1 MVRDREGRIVKNLRP
16 RVLIADGHAMFA
28 EALRAF
34 LAKTY
39 EVVGIVGEGTA
50 LLDTV
55 GQLTPDVVVLD
66 VGMKLSDGL
75 TACAAIRARYPSIKL
90 VCLTEQRDAAQA
102 LEEFRNG
109 ASAFLLKSSTATE
122 LLTAIRETTKDR
134 SYISPLIAKEVL
146 AGLLQPGL
154 PKSDEPH
161 LTSRQLEVLRLLAQG
176 KSMRMAAEALHI
188 STRTVQFHKYE
199 MMKILHLKT
208 NADIVQYAIKRGM
221 IAS

>member
-1 MVRDREGRIVKNLRP
+1 VKNLRP
-16 RVLIADGHAMFA
+16 RVLVADGHAMFA

-50 LLDTV
+50 LLDAV
-55 GQLTPDVVVLD
+55 AQLAPDVVVLD

-75 TACAAIRARYPSIKL
+75 TACAALRARHPSIKL
-90 VCLTEQRDAAQA
+90 VCLTEERDPTQA
-102 LEEFRNG
+102 VEEFRKG

-122 LLTAIRETTKDR
+122 LLTAIREVTKDR
-134 SYISPLIAKEVL
+134 TYISPLIAKEVL
-146 AGLLQPGL
+146 AGLLEPGR

-161 LTSRQLEVLRLLAQG
+161 LTSRQLEVLQLLAQG
-176 KSMRMAAEALHI
+176 KSMKMAAEALNI

-221 IAS
+221 LSTS

>member
-1 MVRDREGRIVKNLRP
+1 M
-16 RVLIADGHAMFA
+16 
-28 EALRAF
+28 
-34 LAKTY
+34 
-39 EVVGIVGEGTA
+39 
-50 LLDTV
+50 
-55 GQLTPDVVVLD
+55 
-66 VGMKLSDGL
+66 
-75 TACAAIRARYPSIKL
+75 
-90 VCLTEQRDAAQA
+90 
-102 LEEFRNG
+102 
-109 ASAFLLKSSTATE
+109 
-122 LLTAIRETTKDR
+122 DR